1 MNILDKIKLLS
12 GKDVWHTHD
21 INEKLPSILMS
32 DGPSGLRKQIDNS
45 DNLGVN
51 NSVPSTL
58 FPAPATLAC
67 SFNPKMAYLMGEAI
81 GLEARNQEV
90 NLVLAPGIN
99 IKRNDLCGRNFEYF
113 SEDPL
118 LAGIMGKKYI
128 EGLQSNNVGASLKHF
143 AANNQEDYRF
153 NIDSV
158 IDERALREIYLKNF
172 QIALE
177 AKPKTVM
184 CSYNKLNGELV
195 AQNKWLL
202 TDVLR
207 DEFKFSGLVVSDWGA
222 VSNRVKSLK
231 AGLDLEMPANYGYSY
246 KLVKKALDKN
256 EITKE
261 LIEKSASRVIKLVN
275 ELKVN
280 KKLNLNYD
288 YSKEAART
296 IARESIV
303 LLKNENVLPFRET
316 DKVLI
321 VGEFAKR
328 PRNQGGGSSFVNS
341 YESLSLLS
349 EISKYTQNY
358 KYLQGYSLDG
368 NGDDNLLLKEVLLEA
383 KDYDKVLIMSGLP
396 DDYETEGVDRTN
408 IDLPSSHLKLI
419 DQVSKI
425 NNNVVVNLYTGA
437 AIAMPFINNV
447 QGVINSHLLGFDS
460 ATALLDIVYGKVS
473 PSGRLAYTNPF
484 RIEDNISS
492 KNFANANNAVYYLES
507 IYVGYR
513 YYITRQKEVLFPFGY
528 GLSYSRFE
536 YSNIFIDR
544 DVITKDN
551 KITLKV
557 NVKNTGNIE
566 ASEVVMVFI
575 ENNKSSV
582 HKPLRELRKF
592 DKVNLQPKEEKVV
605 EFTLEYDD
613 FSYYDVNLKR
623 FHVDRGKYKIQV
635 CKNVNEVILEEVV
648 KRLEN
653 DFDFIE
659 HEVSAYNNVDIVS
672 DEDFRKLF
680 NYELPLR
687 NVKRNGPYSLDNNLE
702 DVKETFIGKLLYKLI
717 FKEVEKLYKSNDK
730 NWVVNVV
737 NNTIG
742 KTPLRTIATMSNKV
756 ISLRQMQALVDLMN
770 RKIIRGLLKVW
781 W

>member
-32 DGPSGLRKQIDNS
+32 DGPSGLRKKIDNS

-275 ELKVN
+275 ELKDN

-368 NGDDNLLLKEVLLEA
+368 NVDDNLLLKEVLLEA
-383 KDYDKVLIMSGLP
+383 KDCDKVLIMSGLP

-513 YYITRQKEVLFPFGY
+513 YYVTRQKEVLFPFGY
-528 GLSYSRFE
+528 GLSYSSFE

-635 CKNVNEVILEEVV
+635 CKNANEVILEEVV

-687 NVKRNGPYSLDNNLE
+687 NIKRNRPYSLDNNLE

-730 NWVVNVV
+730 NRVVNVV

>member
-275 ELKVN
+275 ELKDN

-513 YYITRQKEVLFPFGY
+513 YYVTRQKEVLFPFGY
-528 GLSYSRFE
+528 GLSYSSFE

-635 CKNVNEVILEEVV
+635 CKNANEVILEEVV

>member
-1 MNILDKIKLLS
+1 M
-12 GKDVWHTHD
+12 
-21 INEKLPSILMS
+21 
-32 DGPSGLRKQIDNS
+32 
-45 DNLGVN
+45 
-51 NSVPSTL
+51 
-58 FPAPATLAC
+58 
-67 SFNPKMAYLMGEAI
+67 
-81 GLEARNQEV
+81 
-90 NLVLAPGIN
+90 
-99 IKRNDLCGRNFEYF
+99 
-113 SEDPL
+113 
-118 LAGIMGKKYI
+118 
-128 EGLQSNNVGASLKHF
+128 
-143 AANNQEDYRF
+143 
-153 NIDSV
+153 
-158 IDERALREIYLKNF
+158 
-172 QIALE
+172 
-177 AKPKTVM
+177 
-184 CSYNKLNGELV
+184 
-195 AQNKWLL
+195 
-202 TDVLR
+202 
-207 DEFKFSGLVVSDWGA
+207 
-222 VSNRVKSLK
+222 
-231 AGLDLEMPANYGYSY
+231 
-246 KLVKKALDKN
+246 
-256 EITKE
+256 
-261 LIEKSASRVIKLVN
+261 
-275 ELKVN
+275 
-280 KKLNLNYD
+280 
-288 YSKEAART
+288 
-296 IARESIV
+296 
-303 LLKNENVLPFRET
+303 
-316 DKVLI
+316 
-321 VGEFAKR
+321 
-328 PRNQGGGSSFVNS
+328 
-341 YESLSLLS
+341 
-349 EISKYTQNY
+349 
-358 KYLQGYSLDG
+358 DG

-460 ATALLDIVYGKVS
+460 ATALLDIIYGKVS

-513 YYITRQKEVLFPFGY
+513 YYVTRQKEVLFPFGY
-528 GLSYSRFE
+528 GLSYSSFE

-635 CKNVNEVILEEVV
+635 CKNANEVILEEVV

>member
-246 KLVKKALDKN
+246 KLVKKTLDKN

-275 ELKVN
+275 ELKDN

-513 YYITRQKEVLFPFGY
+513 YYVTRQKEVLFPFGY
-528 GLSYSRFE
+528 GLSYSSFE

-635 CKNVNEVILEEVV
+635 CKNANEVILEEVV